1 MSLNEKENFPNKFD
15 GALSFLVGHELYVNF
30 IFILV
35 RNVKLSNLSNMNFFV
50 AINVSTYTKD
60 S

>member
-1 MSLNEKENFPNKFD
+1 MRRKAFQISLMLP
-15 GALSFLVGHELYVNF
+15 LSFLVGHGLFVNF

-35 RNVKLSNLSNMNFFV
+35 RNAKLSNLSNMNFFA